1 VFLALTKMKS
11 QRAKIQLNS
20 IHLPLAESESEA
32 HLKVVL
38 PMVMIS
44 GQGSTAG
51 FRKGSSH
58 GALTSAEQTRN
69 CKSHVIVC
77 FNLLNRILMS
87 SYIQQSLT
95 LDNERHNPLK
105 TPAIVGL
112 QISAQDGSMAVCD
125 GLFVGSQNLQVAA

>member
-1 VFLALTKMKS
+1 MFLALMKMKS
-11 QRAKIQLNS
+11 QRVKIQPNS
-20 IHLPLAESESEA
+20 IHLPLAKSESEA

-51 FRKGSSH
+51 FRKGSCY
-58 GALTSAEQTRN
+58 GALTSVEQTGN

-77 FNLLNRILMS
+77 FNLLNRSLMS
-87 SYIQQSLT
+87 SYIQESLT
-95 LDNERHNPLK
+95 LDNERYNCLK

-112 QISAQDGSMAVCD
+112 QISAQDGSMAAHD
-125 GLFVGSQNLQVAA
+125 GLFVGSQNFQVAA